1 MVRVPIDREAQR
13 SGAGGRGRGPAVL
26 VAALLAF
33 AIAAVLGFAAAFA
46 GSDRLRGALMEQ
58 SGATTTRGALRAVAL
73 APVRFVRAATH
84 DVPADYLILDVKFR
98 HMHAIHE
105 IRDEALRTAEL
116 TTSDGDLVPASID
129 VAGRTVRAKLRLAGG
144 RADLLAGEKW
154 PLRVHTDS
162 DGHVF
167 GMRRL
172 ELKDPAVRGFQ
183 AESLF
188 LEHLRGEDVLAPQ
201 FFFVD
206 VTLNG
211 KRLGLMAL
219 EESFSAELLVRQQR
233 RDGPMLRFGTTPA
246 GEASPAAVA
255 PLRPRH
261 VEGSRKLSRS
271 FDTAK
276 RLLHAYLAGTL
287 DAGDVFDAELV
298 GRFLAIAELWGAQ
311 RALQW
316 QNLRFYFNPMT
327 ALLEPI
333 GHAAELQDPHRG
345 DEAATLQAPFAAR
358 LLSDPRIGDAFDRA
372 LRRIAGEML
381 EESFA
386 AEIRARETLLLRML
400 HREYPLRVPFDTAA
414 LLKRAARLRGIA
426 PATAT
431 TGQPRSGGRAAAGP
445 ALPLSAPPLSETLAR
460 NPFLAWDE
468 DSRTLRAAPG
478 RWDVQ
483 GSLIL
488 PAGAGLT
495 LSPGTILRFQ
505 QRQGIIARGPLTF
518 LGEASAPVVLEG
530 PVGAKKSKLWSGV
543 YVVSSKHPSRWTHV
557 VVRNAGGFNRNGWR
571 LAGGA
576 VFRKTQVELDHC
588 TFAGN
593 RADDALN
600 FVRSTFALRD
610 VTIVESLSDGID
622 SDHSEGSIDGGLI
635 ARAGGD
641 GIDAGGSRLTVRGT
655 RLENIRDK
663 AIAVG
668 EGSRLSASR
677 VEIEHAGI
685 GLASKNGSEAEISDS
700 TLRNITD
707 VALVSYMNR
716 PEYGPGVL
724 AAKNNHIARAALSAI
739 AEAGNRLLLDGTI
752 VPPMDVAIDRLY
764 RDAKDEP

>member
-1 MVRVPIDREAQR
+1 MVRVSIDRKAKR
-13 SGAGGRGRGPAVL
+13 GGAGSRRRGRVVL

-33 AIAAVLGFAAAFA
+33 ALAAGLGFALAVA
-46 GSDRLRGALMEQ
+46 GSERLRGALMDR

-84 DVPADYLILDVKFR
+84 DVPAAYLILDVKFR

-105 IRDEALRTAEL
+105 KRDEALRTAAL
-116 TTSDGDLVPASID
+116 TTSDDDLVPASID
-129 VAGRTVRAKLRLAGG
+129 VAGQTVPVKLRLAGD
-144 RADLLAGEKW
+144 RADLLEGEKW
-154 PLRVHTDS
+154 PLRVHIGS

-172 ELKDPAVRGFQ
+172 DLKDPAVRGFQ
-183 AESLF
+183 AENLF
-188 LEHLRGEDVLAPQ
+188 LEHLRGEDVLAPR

-233 RDGPMLRFGTTPA
+233 RDGPMLRFEAAPAAGT
-246 GEASPAAVA
+246 SPAAVA

-261 VEGSRKLSRS
+261 VDGSRKLSRS
-271 FDTAK
+271 FETGK
-276 RLLHAYLAGTL
+276 RLLQAYLAGTL

-298 GRFLAIAELWGAQ
+298 GRFFAIAELWGAQ

-327 ALLEPI
+327 ALFEPV
-333 GHAAELQDPHRG
+333 GHAAELQDPHRS
-345 DEAATLQAPFAAR
+345 DEWATLQAPFAAR
-358 LLSDPRIGDAFDRA
+358 LLSDPQISAAFRRA

-386 AEIRARETLLLRML
+386 VKIRAREARLLRVL
-400 HREYPLRVPFDTAA
+400 HREYPLRVPYDTAA
-414 LLKRAARLRGIA
+414 LLRRAARLHRIDPA
-426 PATAT
+426 DATAEQPAT
-431 TGQPRSGGRAAAGP
+431 GGPANAGP
-445 ALPLSAPPLSETLAR
+445 ALPLPMPPLSETLAR
-460 NPFLAWDE
+460 NAFLAWDE
-468 DSRTLRAAPG
+468 ASQTLRAAPG
-478 RWDVQ
+478 RWDVR

-495 LSPGTILRFQ
+495 LSAGTVLRFQ
-505 QRQGIIARGPLTF
+505 RRQGIIARGPLTF

-530 PVGAKKSKLWSGV
+530 PVGAKKSQLWSGV
-543 YVVSSKHPSRWTHV
+543 YVVASERPSRWTHV
-557 VVRNAGGFNRNGWR
+557 VVRNAGGFKRNGWR
-571 LAGGA
+571 LAGGV
-576 VFRKTQVELDHC
+576 VFRKAQVDLDHC

-600 FVRSTFALRD
+600 FVRSTFSLRD
-610 VTIVESLSDGID
+610 LTIVESLSDGID
-622 SDHSEGSIDGGLI
+622 LDHSVGSIDGGLI

-641 GIDAGGSRLTVRGT
+641 GIDAGGSQVTVRGT

-668 EGSRLSASR
+668 EASRLSASS

-685 GLASKNGSEAEISDS
+685 GLASKNGSEAEIADS
-700 TLRNITD
+700 TLRDITD

-724 AAKNNHIARAALSAI
+724 TAKGNRISGAALPAL
-739 AEAGNRLLLDGTI
+739 AETGNRLLLDGTI
-752 VPPMDVAIDRLY
+752 LPPMDVAIDRLY
-764 RDAKDEP
+764 RDAQDEP